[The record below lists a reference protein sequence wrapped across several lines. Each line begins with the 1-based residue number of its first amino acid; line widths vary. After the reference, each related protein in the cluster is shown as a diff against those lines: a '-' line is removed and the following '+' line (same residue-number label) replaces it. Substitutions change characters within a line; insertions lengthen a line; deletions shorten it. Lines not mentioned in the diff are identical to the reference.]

1 MLNYGKLWIEFQG
14 VKGTNII
21 YDLESDFV
29 LRILLMLI

>member
-1 MLNYGKLWIEFQG
+1 MLNNGKIWIEFQG

-29 LRILLMLI
+29 L